1 MFIETLQ
8 YLPIDQDPIVLLL
21 TEATLLIMMHDKLS
35 EYIES
40 DYICTTSGN
49 RISRKST
56 VVNAKALEVPSG
68 RVTILH
74 GVTLRSDLAKILI
87 NKYTYI
93 NENTIIRP
101 PYQIIMKE
109 SANDVNPVSLKF
121 IPLTIGSHTYIGK
134 NCVVEAAVIGLGVY
148 IEDDVIISKRCVL
161 KDFVLIKKGSVIP
174 PDMVI
179 PPMVIVEGNPASIIG
194 ERCESITTTAI
205 NDAVLLYKSFIKK

>member
-1 MFIETLQ
+1 MMF
-8 YLPIDQDPIVLLL
+8 D
-21 TEATLLIMMHDKLS
+21 S
-35 EYIES
+35 SCSFIES
-40 DYICTTSGN
+40 DYISTTSGN

-68 RVTILH
+68 RVTILND
-74 GVTLRSDLAKILI
+74 VTIRSDLAKVSI

-101 PYQIIMKE
+101 SYQILMKE
-109 SANDVNPVSLKF
+109 KDDKSTNDINPISLKF

-134 NCVVEAAVIGLGVY
+134 QCIIEAAVIGLGVY
-148 IEDDVIISKRCVL
+148 IDDDVIISKRCII
-161 KDFVLIKKGSVIP
+161 KDFVYIKKGSVVP

-179 PPMVIVEGNPASIIG
+179 PPMAIVEGNPAIIIG

-205 NDAVLLYKSFIKK
+205 DDAIHRYKSFVPTKLTTTDISER